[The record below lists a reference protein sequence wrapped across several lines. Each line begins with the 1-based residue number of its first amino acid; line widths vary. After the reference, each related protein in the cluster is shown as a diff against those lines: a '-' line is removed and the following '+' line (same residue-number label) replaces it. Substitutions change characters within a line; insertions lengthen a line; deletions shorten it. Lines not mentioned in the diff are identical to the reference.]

1 MIHSKP
7 SKLTQALIYATISCE
22 RFAWYLMLSGLV
34 LALVER
40 GLDKATA
47 SESYG
52 LLLLAAYF
60 TQLGTRRRSRP
71 WVGIISQCN

>member
-47 SESYG
+47 TPARRG
-52 LLLLAAYF
+52 LGHAPA
-60 TQLGTRRRSRP
+60 RSWR
-71 WVGIISQCN
+71 